1 VVKTPI
7 GECASVEYV
16 VSAVLFWGGMI
27 SVVLVVAGMALH
39 LRSDVVTAD
48 VGTLSEIRSSQET
61 GPAAGAFLS
70 VREIGHSLITRPMDA
85 LALVSLG
92 LSVLSLTPVVGV
104 AVALLAFVKTREYRY
119 VAISSLVLTILV
131 ASFFVVAT

>member
-1 VVKTPI
+1 VVKDPI

-16 VSAVLFWGGMI
+16 VSVVLFWGGMI

-39 LRSDVVTAD
+39 LRSDMVTAD
-48 VGTLSEIRSSQET
+48 AATLSEIRSSQATEL
-61 GPAAGAFLS
+61 AAGAFMS

-85 LALVSLG
+85 LALVALG
-92 LSVLSLTPVVGV
+92 LTVLLLTPVVGV
-104 AVALLAFVKTREYRY
+104 AVALLAFVNTREYLY
-119 VAISSLVLTILV
+119 VVISSLVLTILV